1 MQKVP
6 SARPEKFYLA
16 VLDAIPAAVFLVDE
30 DVRIHELNRSAASI
44 FGIEPETALMKRGG
58 EALHCLRA
66 TDSSEGCGRGP
77 ACGDCVIRNSV
88 HRCLADQSVQR
99 RRMKFQAMGG
109 GVTKDLELLVTVS
122 PLPANKEPLT
132 LMILEDITTYTLLKS
147 LVSICMHCKKVRDD
161 QQYWQHVERFF
172 HKFIGVD
179 FSHGLCP
186 ECAKQH
192 YAEDHM

>member
-1 MQKVP
+1 
-6 SARPEKFYLA
+6 
-16 VLDAIPAAVFLVDE
+16 
-30 DVRIHELNRSAASI
+30 
-44 FGIEPETALMKRGG
+44 
-58 EALHCLRA
+58 
-66 TDSSEGCGRGP
+66 
-77 ACGDCVIRNSV
+77 
-88 HRCLADQSVQR
+88 
-99 RRMKFQAMGG
+99 MKFQAMGG

-122 PLPANKEPLT
+122 PLPANKEPLA